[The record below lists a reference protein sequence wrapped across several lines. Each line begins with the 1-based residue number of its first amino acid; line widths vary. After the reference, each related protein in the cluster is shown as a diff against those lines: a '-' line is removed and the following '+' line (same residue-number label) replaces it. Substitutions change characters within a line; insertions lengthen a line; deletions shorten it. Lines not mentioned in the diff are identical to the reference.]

1 MKIMAKIR
9 DVGRTLSGNATIT
22 LESARLDTAEAL
34 ELSRLDMLD
43 VDIKKHKA
51 KRSLDANAYYWKLAS
66 EAAEALHVSKPYMHN
81 QLLRRYGQIAIIGGQ
96 AVYAVLPDTDE
107 AQKAVDEAQTYHL
120 MPTAQLKEGK
130 GGIMYRTY
138 MMLKG
143 SSEYDTKEMS
153 RLIEGLV
160 GECKEMGIETLPPGE
175 LKRMMEA
182 YGKKPGNAP
191 VPGTG

>member
-1 MKIMAKIR
+1 MNLTAKIK
-9 DVGRTLSGNATIT
+9 DIGRTLDGKYTLT
-22 LESARLDTAEAL
+22 LESPQIATQEATRLLQEERLDVE
-34 ELSRLDMLD
+34 
-43 VDIKKHKA
+43 IKKYRK
-51 KRSLDANAYYWKLAS
+51 KRSLDANSYYWLLLTRLAES
-66 EAAEALHVSKPYMHN
+66 LNVSKPFMHN
-81 QLLRRYGQIAIIGGQ
+81 AILRRYGQIAIIDGQ

-107 AQKAVDEAQTYHL
+107 AQKSVDEAQTYHL
-120 MPTAQLKEGK
+120 MPTSQLKEGK

-182 YGKKPGNAP
+182 YGKKPGNALAA
-191 VPGTG
+191 GNG

>member
-1 MKIMAKIR
+1 MRIMAKIK
-9 DVGRTLSGNATIT
+9 DIGRTLSGSATIT
-22 LESARLDTAEAL
+22 LESARMDTDEAL

-43 VDIKKHKA
+43 VDIKKHRA

-66 EAAEALHVSKPYMHN
+66 EAAEALHVSKPYLHN
-81 QLLRRYGQIAIIGGQ
+81 QLLRRYGQIALIDGQ
-96 AVYAVLPDTDE
+96 AIYAVLPDTDE

-120 MPTAQLKEGK
+120 KPTSQLKEGK

-153 RLIEGLV
+153 RLIEGVV
-160 GECKEMGIETLPPGE
+160 GECKEMGIETLPPVE

-191 VPGTG
+191 APGNG